1 MIYQVEQLCICREA
15 GGQSWNL
22 GQDEREDI
30 VRTQKLIIPL
40 DCLHLSQRD
49 RTSAERAEMLYC
61 SRSGIHICCET
72 SSIICSNLGF
82 IKMEPNFIWINH
94 VQLEIWGA
102 GGGGG
107 IVLNLK
113 KRRNEQESQRENS
126 CWSDGTW
133 RAWTAMWL
141 NCAYNHLLKCHP
153 VTAEMAAFL

>member
-113 KRRNEQESQRENS
+113 KKKKWTRKPTWEQLLER
-126 CWSDGTW
+126 W
-133 RAWTAMWL
+133 
-141 NCAYNHLLKCHP
+141 HLEGMNGHVVKLCI
-153 VTAEMAAFL
+153 